1 MAHQMMEQM
10 NGMGQQMTEQQMN
23 PNWSGEMQRLEP
35 WRDETGFSTPQE
47 TNMTPY
53 NTQQQTWEMPGG
65 QMNWNPGMPVPGM
78 GGTGSGAGPSSAFA
92 QSQRMKNPVD
102 METTHNPT
110 SNSDA
115 YQASLRSLLARNV
128 GYFIVATFLAGTQ
141 RMVTWQGILH
151 TVGNDYLVIYQPDY
165 ERYISCDFYALK
177 FVQFH
182 NTQSTPYC
190 ASSHTWM
197 GREI

>member
-1 MAHQMMEQM
+1 MARQTNTPTSGVQPQQMIMEQGEM
-10 NGMGQQMTEQQMN
+10 ERAQLWDTEPRWDETRYAMPPQDMGAMPQGQWMPGQQ
-23 PNWSGEMQRLEP
+23 PGWG
-35 WRDETGFSTPQE
+35 
-47 TNMTPY
+47 MTP
-53 NTQQQTWEMPGG
+53 PA
-65 QMNWNPGMPVPGM
+65 M
-78 GGTGSGAGPSSAFA
+78 GGGASSAFA

-110 SNSDA
+110 NSKDA

-128 GYFIVATFLAGTQ
+128 GYFIVATFLTGTQ

-151 TVGNDYLVIYQPDY
+151 TVGSDYIVIYQPDY

-182 NTQSTPYC
+182 DTKSTPYC

-197 GREI
+197 ARDT